1 MPKVRLE
8 YKLSEIDTV
17 AFVLPEPELINRK
30 YWYSGKHIEVNYT
43 KDYGALDFLKE
54 TGVYNSEINVNNGH
68 VYFNLCMKSFRD
80 SEYAD
85 SDTILKIIDRERLMK
100 DLEEKGY
107 AFLMPDKSKLSSLYK
122 YEIKQLSRCHFI
134 ERPNDKTYMVNL
146 SKLQELEIYDTL
158 NKELIENEFP
168 GYYARH
174 FKAQEAIELCSSD
187 NDFRKFM
194 EIFNWQH
201 IYCRE
206 VIYLLARLP
215 CQKLTEDDFVISKT
229 GPDELIPIGASHISF
244 RFEDEG
250 DIRYSIIGELDITE
264 GGFAANPSA
273 LKLAPKKVA

>member
-1 MPKVRLE
+1 MPTTL
-8 YKLSEIDTV
+8 DTHWDK
-17 AFVLPEPELINRK
+17 P
-30 YWYSGKHIEVNYT
+30 G
-43 KDYGALDFLKE
+43 
-54 TGVYNSEINVNNGH
+54 
-68 VYFNLCMKSFRD
+68 
-80 SEYAD
+80 
-85 SDTILKIIDRERLMK
+85 
-100 DLEEKGY
+100 EKGLPWVY
-107 AFLMPDKSKLSSLYK
+107 THPTDGGIIWAGGSAIFS
-122 YEIKQLSRCHFI
+122 EWGA
-134 ERPNDKTYMVNL
+134 
-146 SKLQELEIYDTL
+146 KLQELEIYDTL